1 MLLLGFAG
9 HSPSNRGFATSVK
22 TFWIVTRRCKPS
34 GRYPKQLGCSKG
46 EDLMV
51 KHGRG
56 LNREIVGAV
65 NQGVIEEPFSVVQIR
80 ELIAQKNWDITEGYI
95 TVSLPNGSSIT
106 HSSNYKKYFESLGN
120 GQYQILEQFKGVR
133 WR

>member
-1 MLLLGFAG
+1 MA
-9 HSPSNRGFATSVK
+9 K
-22 TFWIVTRRCKPS
+22 
-34 GRYPKQLGCSKG
+34 Y
-46 EDLMV
+46 
-51 KHGRG
+51 GRG

-65 NQGVIEEPFSVVQIR
+65 NQGVMDEPFSVVQIR
-80 ELIAQKNWDITEGYI
+80 ELIALRNWDITEGYI

-120 GQYQILEQFKGVR
+120 GQYIVSEQFKGVL